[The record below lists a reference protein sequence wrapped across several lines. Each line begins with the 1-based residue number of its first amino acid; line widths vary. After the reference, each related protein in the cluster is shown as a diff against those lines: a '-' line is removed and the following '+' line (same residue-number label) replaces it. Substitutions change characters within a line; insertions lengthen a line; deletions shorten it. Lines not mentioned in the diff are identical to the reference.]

1 MIRIDTTQG
10 SPEWF
15 AEKAG
20 KPGAS
25 SFDKIITTTGQPS
38 KQAQGYLYQLAA
50 EAITGQVEQG
60 YQSSAMT
67 QGIEREAESR
77 TLYELINGVEVQQV
91 GFVYADEQKM
101 YGCSPDGIVNDEW
114 GLELKN
120 VLPKTQVAY
129 LLNGGLPS
137 DYFCQVQGSL
147 LVTGFDRW
155 DFFTYSPGLDPFQLS
170 VERDEKFIA
179 KLKEQLEKFCFEL
192 AMIVKKLRR

>member
-1 MIRIDTTQG
+1 MIVIDVPQG

-20 KPGAS
+20 KPSAS
-25 SFDKIITTTGQPS
+25 SFDKIVTTKGEPS

-50 EAITGQVEQG
+50 EVITGQAEQG
-60 YQSSAMT
+60 YQSAAMT
-67 QGIEREAESR
+67 LGIEREAESR

-91 GFVYADEQKM
+91 GFVYADEQKL
-101 YGCSPDGIVNDEW
+101 YGCSPDGIVGDEW

-155 DFFTYSPGLDPFQLS
+155 EFFTYSPRLDPFQLS
-170 VERDEKFIA
+170 VGRDEIFIQ

-192 AMIVKKLRR
+192 ARIVRKLRG